1 MKRLFLILGC
11 IVVLTAVSTW
21 LIPTTRTA
29 TRTAS
34 LPASREQVFEV
45 VTRIDDQS
53 WRPSVASV
61 RVIKSDDGQEEWV
74 EVSKD
79 GHELLFKT
87 VRKVKPDLFEI
98 EFSGT
103 PSISGRWSGRFIEQ
117 SERETRVEFTET
129 VTAGSLPAK
138 VLGYLFF
145 DLNAILDTYIN
156 DLRSKLQGEGDEK
169 ASH

>member
-11 IVVLTAVSTW
+11 IVVLTAVGTW
-21 LIPTTRTA
+21 LIPTTRTV

-34 LPASREQVFEV
+34 LPASREQVFEA
-45 VTRIDDQS
+45 VTRIEDQS

-87 VRKVKPDLFEI
+87 VRKDRPDLFEI
-98 EFSGT
+98 EFSGA

-156 DLRSKLQGEGDEK
+156 DLRIKLQGEGHEK

>member
-11 IVVLTAVSTW
+11 IVALIAVGTS

-87 VRKVKPDLFEI
+87 VRKVRPDLFEI

-103 PSISGRWSGRFIEQ
+103 PSISGRWTGRFIEQ

-156 DLRSKLQGEGDEK
+156 DLRNKLQGEGHEK

>member
-1 MKRLFLILGC
+1 MKRLILILGC
-11 IVVLTAVSTW
+11 IVLLIAAGVLF
-21 LIPTTRTA
+21 IPASRTA

-34 LPASREQVFEV
+34 LPATREQVFEA
-45 VTRIDDQS
+45 VTRIEDQS

-98 EFSGT
+98 EFSGS
-103 PSISGRWSGRFIEQ
+103 PSISGRWTGRFVEQ
-117 SERETRVEFTET
+117 SEKETRVEFTET
-129 VTAGSLPAK
+129 VTAGSLPARI
-138 VLGYLFF
+138 LGYLFF
-145 DLNAILDTYIN
+145 DLNTILDTYIN
-156 DLRSKLQGEGDEK
+156 DLRNKLQGEGHEK
-169 ASH
+169 ESH